1 MNIILIYALVLLVIV
16 IFFKMI
22 RIVPEADTYVVE
34 QFGKYKRTLGS
45 GLHLV
50 IPFVQKIAY
59 KVELREQVI
68 DVEPQIC
75 ITSDN
80 VQVSVDGIL
89 YLKVMDSEKA
99 SYGIDDYRYA
109 TAQLAKTTMRSEI
122 GKLELDKTF
131 SERDEINEAIVK
143 AVDEASDPWG
153 IKVTRY
159 EIRDITPT
167 DTIEKAMEQ
176 QMRAEREKR
185 AEILSSD
192 GEKTARIN
200 VSKGQRQYAINVSE
214 GDRQRRINEAEG
226 RAQGVEIT
234 SEATAEGLRII
245 AEALR
250 LPKGRNAMSLRL
262 AEQYINQFG
271 HILETAETS
280 VLPLEAAQLRSIVEA
295 AGPFF
300 EKQPPG
306 GKATEGGGGKG
317 NSDSGSSGSPGG
329 GLAGSSGSGSSGG
342 GSAGGSGRTSPDTSA
357 KGGSA

>member
-1 MNIILIYALVLLVIV
+1 MNVVLVYALVLLVIV
-16 IFFKMI
+16 VFFKLI
-22 RIVPEADTYVVE
+22 RIVPEADTYIVE

-45 GLHLV
+45 GLHLI

-89 YLKVMDSEKA
+89 YLKVVDPEKA
-99 SYGIDDYRYA
+99 SYGVENYRFA

-122 GKLELDKTF
+122 GKLELDNTF
-131 SERDEINEAIVK
+131 SERDEINESIVR

-159 EIRDITPT
+159 EIKDITPT
-167 DTIEKAMEQ
+167 ETIEKAMEQ
-176 QMRAEREKR
+176 QMRAERERR
-185 AEILSSD
+185 AEILTSE
-192 GEKTARIN
+192 GEKSSRIN
-200 VSKGQRQYAINVSE
+200 VSKGERQYAINVSE

-226 RAQGVEIT
+226 RAQAVEIT

-245 AEALR
+245 AEALNQ
-250 LPKGRNAMSLRL
+250 PKGKNAMSLRL

-271 HILETAETS
+271 HILEKTDTS
-280 VLPLEAAQLRSIVEA
+280 VLPLEAAELKSIIEA
-295 AGPFF
+295 AGPIF
-300 EKQPPG
+300 G
-306 GKATEGGGGKG
+306 GEQ
-317 NSDSGSSGSPGG
+317 SPSGSEA
-329 GLAGSSGSGSSGG
+329 AGAEADSAGA
-342 GSAGGSGRTSPDTSA
+342 GSAGR
-357 KGGSA
+357 KGGAS